1 MWIGAQQ
8 KYSLSDV
15 AIARYVPDE
24 SLCTYSLTDCASDVE
39 TIDDPSSSHASGSI
53 PAPAASQRSS
63 ETLYDDCSVEEVW
76 YGEAGQAEKEKLAAP
91 RVVEE
96 KPSKAGRGKSV
107 GKGNAKKAK
116 NKDGGKKERIRKA
129 TNVKVKKKGA
139 NK

>member
-1 MWIGAQQ
+1 MDRG
-8 KYSLSDV
+8 
-15 AIARYVPDE
+15 
-24 SLCTYSLTDCASDVE
+24 
-39 TIDDPSSSHASGSI
+39 
-53 PAPAASQRSS
+53 PAKVFSAASQRSS

-139 NK
+139 NKCGSGVFSNSKLNTRERKGGNVARGSRGNCWVF